1 MSRDGADVY
10 LTSDTTGERE
20 RLEGLGEGGL
30 RGRPL
35 QRESPIITKN
45 DADGGAVGRRAGGVN
60 TVDARLTVGLLAL
73 DGARSAGG
81 RAERA
86 FCSEVGTGTGKERA
100 YEVEIVSLRPQLVL

>member
-45 DADGGAVGRRAGGVN
+45 DADGGTVGRRAGGVN
-60 TVDARLTVGLLAL
+60 TVDARLTVGSSAL
-73 DGARSAGG
+73 DGARSVGA
-81 RAERA
+81 RAERE
-86 FCSEVGTGTGKERA
+86 FCSEIGTGVRNEWG
-100 YEVEIVSLRPQLVL
+100 